1 MPKLTDKQKEFV
13 RQYLVDLNA
22 TQAAIRAGYSV
33 KTAYRQGADLLQ
45 KTSIR
50 EAIEKAQAKRAR
62 RVEVTQDYV
71 LSNLVEVV
79 ERTMQREQVTDE
91 EGRGRVFGG
100 IQIGH
105 DDLGQ
110 HERGPGHA
118 DDISQVSGQAQSGGR
133 VRHQADDGAQGQ
145 QGQTAKIIER
155 AQGGQ
160 HTLPAGRNSTGHDD
174 LGGKS
179 PGRYTA
185 HRPDAF
191 PSGQGNA

>member
-79 ERTMQREQVTDE
+79 ERTMQRAPVTDRKGEQVTDE
-91 EGRGRVFGG
+91 EGRAVWTFDAKGANRALELLGKHLG
-100 IQIGH
+100 IFT
-105 DDLGQ
+105 DKVRA
-110 HERGPGHA
+110 E
-118 DDISQVSGQAQSGGR
+118 VSGPDGGPVASEIVVRFVEPDGEQSGEAGDGR
-133 VRHQADDGAQGQ
+133 
-145 QGQTAKIIER
+145 
-155 AQGGQ
+155 
-160 HTLPAGRNSTGHDD
+160 
-174 LGGKS
+174 
-179 PGRYTA
+179 
-185 HRPDAF
+185 
-191 PSGQGNA
+191 

>member
-1 MPKLTDKQKEFV
+1 MPKLTDRQKEFV

-79 ERTMQREQVTDE
+79 ERTMQRAPVLDRKGEQVTDE
-91 EGRGRVFGG
+91 EGRAVWTFDAKNANRALELLGKHLGIFADKVKAEVSGPDGG
-100 IQIGH
+100 PVQSSMT
-105 DDLGQ
+105 L
-110 HERGPGHA
+110 
-118 DDISQVSGQAQSGGR
+118 DISGMG
-133 VRHQADDGAQGQ
+133 
-145 QGQTAKIIER
+145 
-155 AQGGQ
+155 
-160 HTLPAGRNSTGHDD
+160 PAEIAELARS
-174 LGGKS
+174 
-179 PGRYTA
+179 
-185 HRPDAF
+185 AF
-191 PSGQGNA
+191 RGE

>member
-22 TQAAIRAGYSV
+22 TQAAIRAGYSM

-79 ERTMQREQVTDE
+79 ERTMQRAPVTNRKGEQVTDE
-91 EGRGRVFGG
+91 EGRAVWTFDAKGANRALELLGKHLG
-100 IQIGH
+100 IFTDKIRA
-105 DDLGQ
+105 
-110 HERGPGHA
+110 E
-118 DDISQVSGQAQSGGR
+118 VSGPDGGPVASEIVVRFVEPGGEQSGEAGDGR
-133 VRHQADDGAQGQ
+133 
-145 QGQTAKIIER
+145 
-155 AQGGQ
+155 
-160 HTLPAGRNSTGHDD
+160 
-174 LGGKS
+174 
-179 PGRYTA
+179 
-185 HRPDAF
+185 
-191 PSGQGNA
+191 